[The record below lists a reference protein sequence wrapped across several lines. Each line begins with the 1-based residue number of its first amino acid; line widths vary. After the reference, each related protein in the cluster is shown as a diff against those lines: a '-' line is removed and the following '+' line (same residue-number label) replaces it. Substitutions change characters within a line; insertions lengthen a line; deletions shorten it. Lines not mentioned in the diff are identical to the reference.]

1 MSTLSHLA
9 FGLLLGASSVVTAFA
24 QVSTQTYD
32 PSAPK
37 TRAEAVAELN
47 EWVAAGYNPDDWYRY
62 PENAEA
68 AERIVAQRHAGTS
81 SIQ

>member
-1 MSTLSHLA
+1 MSTSSRLA
-9 FGLLLGASSVVTAFA
+9 LGFLLVTCSVAPALA
-24 QVSTQTYD
+24 QVSSQTSD

-37 TRAEAVAELN
+37 TRAEVVAELN

-68 AERIVAQRHAGTS
+68 AEQIVAQRHTGASTA
-81 SIQ
+81 Q